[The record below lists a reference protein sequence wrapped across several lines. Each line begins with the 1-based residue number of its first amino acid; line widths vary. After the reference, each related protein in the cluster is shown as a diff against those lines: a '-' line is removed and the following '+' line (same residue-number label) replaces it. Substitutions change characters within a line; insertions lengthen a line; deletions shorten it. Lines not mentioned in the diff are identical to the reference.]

1 MGVREKGAG
10 RRGSGCCEGVGEG
23 CSVAA
28 VAMVGFVR
36 EGCWRIGVGLVGRD
50 GCLPALQFVV

>member
-10 RRGSGCCEGVGEG
+10 RRGSGCCEGAGEG

-28 VAMVGFVR
+28 VAMVGFVQ
-36 EGCWRIGVGLVGRD
+36 EGSFLEDWGSLVGRD
-50 GCLPALQFVV
+50 GYLSA